1 METHNDAT
9 NGAVGG
15 DNLSGQTKHE
25 TDIDHPNGPANG
37 MINDPEKAEPEQPP
51 ATAPEIDT
59 GKAPA
64 PAPPKGPP
72 MFDVPDGGTVAWLQV
87 AGAWMLFFNTW

>member
-1 METHNDAT
+1 MSASHDAT
-9 NGAVGG
+9 NG
-15 DNLSGQTKHE
+15 DNLSGQTKHD
-25 TDIDHPNGPANG
+25 TDIEQPNGAPNG
-37 MINDPEKAEPEQPP
+37 MINDPEKAVPEQPSG
-51 ATAPEIDT
+51 TAPEIHD
-59 GKAPA
+59 GKAQA